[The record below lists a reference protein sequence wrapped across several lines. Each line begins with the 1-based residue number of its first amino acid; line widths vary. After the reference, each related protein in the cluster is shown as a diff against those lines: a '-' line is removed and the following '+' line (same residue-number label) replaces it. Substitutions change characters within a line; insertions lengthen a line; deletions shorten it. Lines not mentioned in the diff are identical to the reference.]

1 MDGACKELWYKDK
14 IIGVSKKGYFCLFQP
29 YILTINY
36 RCSDDLLLI
45 FGPNWAQNT
54 ILPNII
60 YNPLLKFMYLF
71 DYSPFL
77 IGFKFQLII

>member
-1 MDGACKELWYKDK
+1 MIVIQTSRLNTAKCHGPTLDSRLSSHGA
-14 IIGVSKKGYFCLFQP
+14 VAS
-29 YILTINY
+29 
-36 RCSDDLLLI
+36 
-45 FGPNWAQNT
+45 FGKPNQSLNVKY
-54 ILPNII
+54 I